1 MPVVRHPDPPLRAPS
16 FSICTSPQLLGEA
29 QPMYVLPTTCIR
41 LYWLH
46 GPPRGLQP
54 RDLQMRPA

>member
-1 MPVVRHPDPPLRAPS
+1 
-16 FSICTSPQLLGEA
+16 
-29 QPMYVLPTTCIR
+29 MYVLPTTCIH